1 MAVVLAAAVALSV
14 TAGMGP
20 EWGRMAEVVHGYMLW
35 PTLITCE
42 LVALAHI
49 ATSVDQY
56 RAQRRNQ
63 RPPTA

>member
-1 MAVVLAAAVALSV
+1 
-14 TAGMGP
+14 
-20 EWGRMAEVVHGYMLW
+20 MAEVVHGRVLW
-35 PTLITCE
+35 PTLIACE

-49 ATSVDQY
+49 ATSVGQY